1 MYHVHFLVCLAH
13 PLLCCPQG
21 REDSLFAT
29 LAKEYGTPN
38 PLQEPSVRYDGQ
50 TTAQSTVTMID
61 DSSPYM
67 ESVEVGR
74 DGSSSIAALPQ
85 PLHPKPYTSS
95 TSQENSAFSFA
106 NGSSILAPI
115 QASSSS
121 SQVSPSP
128 FSSFGQGLALTPSTL
143 QVGNTTST
151 FVAPNAAAPTFGGK
165 SPRELLTSFYQE
177 KNPSK
182 ISDVDTLLA
191 KYQVR

>member
-1 MYHVHFLVCLAH
+1 
-13 PLLCCPQG
+13 
-21 REDSLFAT
+21 
-29 LAKEYGTPN
+29 
-38 PLQEPSVRYDGQ
+38 
-50 TTAQSTVTMID
+50 MID

-74 DGSSSIAALPQ
+74 DGSSSIAALTQ

-95 TSQENSAFSFA
+95 TTQENSTYSFA

-128 FSSFGQGLALTPSTL
+128 FSSFGQGLALTPSS